1 MRMKK
6 RVGLAF
12 SSPMLTIDSAAEG
25 LFNIREYNKP
35 YVNNRCFRLGE
46 SMNIPNDKLKK
57 QYELF
62 LKYRMQKKPTCN
74 DYALLVYCLI
84 LQDRVTTALSVF
96 KQFVCEEREG
106 RFVPRADCVCNVQV
120 DSMIAYFDCFTESL
134 TQAREICAR
143 YESYP
148 VLYWRNRFSNISSMV
163 KSVDGTMDVE
173 KTFEIRDESDLARDE
188 FKSKRSQM
196 SMDSSLEVS
205 STNQV
210 ITLHYYNLREA
221 DINLYEL
228 DVELLFSLN
237 PFVFN
242 KSSSLFIRPNYTE
255 HVQLPPEV
263 DGVGE

>member
-1 MRMKK
+1 
-6 RVGLAF
+6 
-12 SSPMLTIDSAAEG
+12 
-25 LFNIREYNKP
+25 
-35 YVNNRCFRLGE
+35 
-46 SMNIPNDKLKK
+46 
-57 QYELF
+57 
-62 LKYRMQKKPTCN
+62 
-74 DYALLVYCLI
+74 
-84 LQDRVTTALSVF
+84 
-96 KQFVCEEREG
+96 
-106 RFVPRADCVCNVQV
+106 
-120 DSMIAYFDCFTESL
+120 MIAYFDCFTESL
-134 TQAREICAR
+134 TQTREICAR

-263 DGVGE
+263 NGVGEFSYTLPKEYKEKNVLVWWKCGMELCVKPVIR

>member
-1 MRMKK
+1 MKHGDLQSTKDLVGMRMKK

-84 LQDRVTTALSVF
+84 LQDRVMTALSVF

-120 DSMIAYFDCFTESL
+120 DYMIAYFDCFTESL

-148 VLYWRNRFSNISSMV
+148 VLYWRNRVWMERWTLRRPSKSGTNRTLLAMSSNRNDR
-163 KSVDGTMDVE
+163 K
-173 KTFEIRDESDLARDE
+173 
-188 FKSKRSQM
+188 
-196 SMDSSLEVS
+196 
-205 STNQV
+205 
-210 ITLHYYNLREA
+210 
-221 DINLYEL
+221 
-228 DVELLFSLN
+228 
-237 PFVFN
+237 
-242 KSSSLFIRPNYTE
+242 
-255 HVQLPPEV
+255 
-263 DGVGE
+263 

>member
-1 MRMKK
+1 
-6 RVGLAF
+6 
-12 SSPMLTIDSAAEG
+12 
-25 LFNIREYNKP
+25 
-35 YVNNRCFRLGE
+35 
-46 SMNIPNDKLKK
+46 
-57 QYELF
+57 
-62 LKYRMQKKPTCN
+62 
-74 DYALLVYCLI
+74 
-84 LQDRVTTALSVF
+84 
-96 KQFVCEEREG
+96 
-106 RFVPRADCVCNVQV
+106 
-120 DSMIAYFDCFTESL
+120 
-134 TQAREICAR
+134 
-143 YESYP
+143 
-148 VLYWRNRFSNISSMV
+148 MV
-163 KSVDGTMDVE
+163 KSVDGTMDDE

-205 STNQV
+205 STNQM

-263 DGVGE
+263 DGVGD

>member
-1 MRMKK
+1 
-6 RVGLAF
+6 
-12 SSPMLTIDSAAEG
+12 
-25 LFNIREYNKP
+25 
-35 YVNNRCFRLGE
+35 
-46 SMNIPNDKLKK
+46 
-57 QYELF
+57 
-62 LKYRMQKKPTCN
+62 
-74 DYALLVYCLI
+74 
-84 LQDRVTTALSVF
+84 
-96 KQFVCEEREG
+96 
-106 RFVPRADCVCNVQV
+106 
-120 DSMIAYFDCFTESL
+120 MIAYFDCFTESL
-134 TQAREICAR
+134 TQARAICAR

-196 SMDSSLEVS
+196 RTDGSLEVL

-228 DVELLFSLN
+228 LFSLS